1 MQKPASETIEIP
13 HPYRVVFTSEMIFS
27 TRGLFDL
34 YCYDLRPDAA
44 KPLVAVHNGRGSLLF
59 YFYWKEIGEYWQ
71 FSFPEETEIEFRE
84 AVKDRQ
90 IEALPWWPVDDLVF
104 HAKRSAV
111 ARVPRLIAEHPE
123 LKNLYA
129 KVSP

>member
-44 KPLVAVHNGRGSLLF
+44 KPLVAVHNGRGSLSF

-71 FSFPEETEIEFRE
+71 FSFPEETEIEFRQ
-84 AVKDRQ
+84 DSDGNH
-90 IEALPWWPVDDLVF
+90 IEAFPWYFIDHLVLR
-104 HAKRSAV
+104 AKYA
-111 ARVPRLIAEHPE
+111 AIIRVPRLR
-123 LKNLYA
+123 NLYS